1 MTARLPQRRRRAIE
15 RRPLHL
21 PDSFPVLY
29 LCTTRPCVVAE
40 MRRLGERQA
49 IVVESLLPRVV
60 YRYEIQLARVLD
72 LTPRG
77 SRGTLASHDNC

>member
-1 MTARLPQRRRRAIE
+1 MTARLAPASGEGARLNGGRFN
-15 RRPLHL
+15 L

-29 LCTTRPCVVAE
+29 LCTTRPWVVAE

-49 IVVESLLPRVV
+49 IGVESLLPRVV
-60 YRYEIQLARVLD
+60 RSNWRECSIS
-72 LTPRG
+72 PPSG